1 MKIYEIKSQDSI
13 HYVTSKRAAELMGKR
28 GLGEVREIEFDLT
41 KKGIAEMLNGLG
53 LAPWADSDK
62 PGAIRITANKPPEP
76 DPDYDDEPDQF
87 NSDAE
92 ADADALASAG
102 FGTDEDYGHFGDDE

>member
-1 MKIYEIKSQDSI
+1 MKIYEVRNQDSI

-41 KKGIAEMLNGLG
+41 KKGVAEMLNGLG
-53 LAPWADSDK
+53 LEPWKDK
-62 PGAIRITANKPPEP
+62 PGAIRITANKPEVP
-76 DPDYDDEPDQF
+76 DPDYDEPDQV